1 MRTFGNTAKE
11 CFFRLIRLGLHTEA
25 YVEKVYYREYAVS
38 VEYNQREVWQMRTF
52 GNTAK
57 ECFFRLI
64 RLGLHIEGCISLPV
78 MNDGLWAEIF
88 FMAQKQALT
97 GVMMEAL
104 NRLPEEVNRPN
115 EEQRIKLMKVALK
128 AEKINMAADME
139 AVRWTEFFGNRG
151 YKSML
156 LKGQG
161 LAMLYPNPRMRMP
174 GDTDLWVMGDSGC
187 IRKLCRDEL
196 GAREFTYHHIGVKG
210 KNGMEL
216 EVHTTPSWMYSFPK
230 NRRLQRLFGRDE
242 LGAREFTYH
251 HIGVKGK
258 NGMELEVHTTPS
270 WMYSFPKNRRL
281 QRLFGLWSG
290 TGREIVLSGAGRV
303 CVPSDEMNRVFLL
316 VHMYRHVFSE
326 GIGLRQMADYAM
338 LLRKGCTEEEKAVF
352 GRQAKELNLY
362 GFAGAVMYVM
372 ERVFGLD
379 RNCLLTEPDSK
390 KGEKLLDE
398 VMAGGNFGKYDGKID
413 RTIKSDSA
421 MSFLTRN
428 ARNFRL
434 LKEYPEEV
442 LWGPVFKVWHRVW
455 RKMVK

>member
-1 MRTFGNTAKE
+1 
-11 CFFRLIRLGLHTEA
+11 
-25 YVEKVYYREYAVS
+25 
-38 VEYNQREVWQMRTF
+38 MRTF

-78 MNDGLWAEIF
+78 MNDGLWAEMF

-161 LAMLYPNPRMRMP
+161 LAMLYPNPRMRIP

-230 NRRLQRLFGRDE
+230 NRRLQRLFG
-242 LGAREFTYH
+242 
-251 HIGVKGK
+251 
-258 NGMELEVHTTPS
+258 
-270 WMYSFPKNRRL
+270 
-281 QRLFGLWSG
+281 LWSG
-290 TGREIVLSGAGRV
+290 TGREIELSGAGRV

-455 RKMVK
+455 RKMVMTFR

>member
-1 MRTFGNTAKE
+1 
-11 CFFRLIRLGLHTEA
+11 
-25 YVEKVYYREYAVS
+25 
-38 VEYNQREVWQMRTF
+38 MRTF

-230 NRRLQRLFGRDE
+230 NRRLQRLFG
-242 LGAREFTYH
+242 
-251 HIGVKGK
+251 
-258 NGMELEVHTTPS
+258 
-270 WMYSFPKNRRL
+270 
-281 QRLFGLWSG
+281 LWSG

-338 LLRKGCTEEEKAVF
+338 LLKKGCTEEKKTVF

-442 LWGPVFKVWHRVW
+442 LWGPVFKVWHRGW
-455 RKMVK
+455 RKMVMAFR

>member
-1 MRTFGNTAKE
+1 MLGMGKNDI
-11 CFFRLIRLGLHTEA
+11 FFA
-25 YVEKVYYREYAVS
+25 
-38 VEYNQREVWQMRTF
+38 
-52 GNTAK
+52 
-57 ECFFRLI
+57 LI
-64 RLGLHIEGCISLPV
+64 RLGLHIEERISLPV

-88 FMAQKQALT
+88 FMAQKQALV
-97 GVMMEAL
+97 GVMMEAM

-115 EEQRIKLMKVALK
+115 EEQRIKLMKMALK

-230 NRRLQRLFGRDE
+230 NRRLQRLFAQWAGS
-242 LGAREFTYH
+242 
-251 HIGVKGK
+251 
-258 NGMELEVHTTPS
+258 GMEIE
-270 WMYSFPKNRRL
+270 
-281 QRLFGLWSG
+281 
-290 TGREIVLSGAGRV
+290 LSGAGRV
-303 CVPSDEMNRVFLL
+303 YVPSDEMNRVFLL
-316 VHMYRHVFSE
+316 VHMFRHVFSE

-338 LLRKGCTEEEKAVF
+338 LLKKGCTEEEKAVF

-379 RNCLLTEPDSK
+379 RSCLLTEPDYK
-390 KGEKLLDE
+390 KGEKLLDGI
-398 VMAGGNFGKYDGKID
+398 MAGGNFGKYDEKID

-442 LWGPVFKVWHRVW
+442 LWGPAFKVWHWVW
-455 RKMVK
+455 RKMVMAFR

>member
-1 MRTFGNTAKE
+1 MRKNDI
-11 CFFRLIRLGLHTEA
+11 FFA
-25 YVEKVYYREYAVS
+25 
-38 VEYNQREVWQMRTF
+38 
-52 GNTAK
+52 
-57 ECFFRLI
+57 LI
-64 RLGLHIEGCISLPV
+64 RLGLHIEERISLPV
-78 MNDGLWAEIF
+78 MNDALWAEIF
-88 FMAQKQALT
+88 FMAKKQALI
-97 GVMMEAL
+97 GVMMEAV
-104 NRLPEEVNRPN
+104 NRLPEEVEMPN
-115 EEQRIKLMKVALK
+115 GKLRMQLMKTTLK
-128 AEKINMAADME
+128 VEKVNMAVDLE
-139 AVRWTEFFGNRG
+139 AIKWTEFFGNRG

-230 NRRLQRLFGRDE
+230 NRRLQRLFG
-242 LGAREFTYH
+242 
-251 HIGVKGK
+251 
-258 NGMELEVHTTPS
+258 
-270 WMYSFPKNRRL
+270 
-281 QRLFGLWSG
+281 LWNG

-303 CVPSDEMNRVFLL
+303 YVPSDEMNRVFLL

-338 LLRKGCTEEEKAVF
+338 LLRKECTEEEKAVF
-352 GRQAKELNLY
+352 CRQAKELNLY

-379 RNCLLTEPDSK
+379 RNCMLTEPDSK
-390 KGEKLLDE
+390 RGKKLLDE
-398 VMAGGNFGKYDGKID
+398 IMAGGNFGKYDEKID

-428 ARNFRL
+428 VRNFRL
-434 LKEYPEEV
+434 LKEYQEEV
-442 LWGPVFKVWHRVW
+442 LWGPAFKVWHWVW
-455 RKMVK
+455 RMTKRLFY